1 MPEPTIVRGSDHFF
15 NVTYEGNGTGQRVG
29 NFIPY
34 TDNGT
39 IAKSCMF
46 NDDDNPYLTKT
57 AGASPSST
65 KIFTLSW
72 WVKRSALSATQT
84 MIGLAEVSGSTNR
97 PVMNFDSSNRLQ
109 VVTSGGTTMNKV
121 TTRTFEDTSK
131 WYHIVVRIDTT
142 QSTAADRVR
151 IYVDGDQITVFTT
164 NTIPSQNADFQ
175 LASQTMNIG
184 RLSGTSQKFDGYLA
198 EIHYAD
204 GQSYGPDTFGI
215 TDTSTGRWIPKSLG
229 SITYGNNGYRMEFA
243 NSAGQTIGDDT
254 SGNANDF
261 TVNNLGAND
270 IMVDSPTQNFT
281 NMTGDNTG
289 GFTIAEGGLN
299 ITSPGSGQY
308 EQIVGLPSFGV
319 ATGKWYWEVRVYNKG
334 QTQLGWKS
342 DDHVGGAGAADT
354 SVSPHTGSGAIGIG
368 YNVGGSG
375 GFADGEWTDDYSNA
389 YSDFSTFTAA
399 SAGDIVMF
407 ALDLDNNKGYVGL
420 NGTWFN
426 SANPANGTGSI
437 GLSTPATGKNKFYP
451 MMLRLDGA
459 GQNNFNFGQ
468 NRTFSNA
475 FDKSAVANTASSG
488 PGFFKYTPPTDFLA
502 ICQDNLSTTEKGIPG
517 LTWIKDRDNTYSH
530 GLRDSNRGPN
540 KDLFTN
546 LDQAEVT
553 NTDGVQKFLKG
564 GFSIEDLLG
573 LNADGAS
580 IVSWNWVG
588 NGGTTSANADGSGAS
603 LASTIQANQTAGF
616 SIVTY
621 AGSSSGSQTVAHGL
635 SEAPEW
641 IAIKNRTDSSRSWF
655 IYVPVTKYD
664 TTPQNRYFRFNSDD
678 SHASGNVFNNTAPTN
693 KVFSIQDAGSL
704 NTNGSGKNYIAYCWH
719 SVEGYSKIGDWYE
732 GNGSTNGPFIYT
744 GFKPAWLLIKGINI
758 GNSWQILDN
767 ARDPIN
773 PVNKVLEPDSTAADA
788 TGHNIDFLA
797 NGFKIRT
804 SDADINGSYAYWYAA
819 FAEHPFVGDGTNPCP
834 AR

>member
-1 MPEPTIVRGSDHFF
+1 MGAPTIVRGSDHFF

-39 IAKSCMF
+39 IDKSCVF
-46 NDDDNPYLTKT
+46 NRGDSPKLSKT
-57 AGASPSST
+57 PGSNGNRRT
-65 KIFTLSW
+65 FTVSLWYKPTDSGNRR
-72 WVKRSALSATQT
+72 VLFSADT
-84 MIGLAEVSGSTNR
+84 SGSDYLVFELNANDKLFFTH
-97 PVMNFDSSNRLQ
+97 SS
-109 VVTSGGTTMNKV
+109 VGDIIS
-121 TTRTFEDTSK
+121 TRTFEDTSK
-131 WYHIVVRIDTT
+131 FYHFMLVVDTT
-142 QSTAADRVR
+142 QSTASNRVKL
-151 IYVDGDQITVFTT
+151 YADGDQITALDSSTY
-164 NTIPSQNADFQ
+164 PSQNFDTNVNSTSYPMAVGSFNS
-175 LASQTMNIG
+175 LTNICTGG
-184 RLSGTSQKFDGYLA
+184 RLAEVNFVDGTALTPS
-198 EIHYAD
+198 
-204 GQSYGPDTFGI
+204 TFGL
-215 TDTSTGRWIPKSLG
+215 TDTSTGRWIPKSLTG
-229 SITYGNNGYRMEFA
+229 ITYGTNGFRMQFA

-254 SGNANDF
+254 SGNGNDYS
-261 TVNNLGAND
+261 VSNLVVAD
-270 IMVDSPTQNFT
+270 INIDSPTQNFT

-308 EQIVGLPSFGV
+308 EQIVGCPDFGV
-319 ATGKWYWEVRVYNKG
+319 ATGKWYWEARVHTKG
-334 QTQLGWKS
+334 KTGLGWKS
-342 DDHVGGAGAADT
+342 DSNVGGSGAADT
-354 SVSPHTGSGAIGIG
+354 GGSIGTI
-368 YNVGGSG
+368 YNVGASG
-375 GFADGEWTDDYSNA
+375 GFADGEWTDDYSSAASN
-389 YSDFSTFTAA
+389 FSAFTAA

-407 ALDLDNNKGYVGL
+407 AMDLDNKKGYVGL

-426 SANPANGTGSI
+426 SADPAAGTGSI
-437 GLSTPATGKNKFYP
+437 GLGGTETTHAAGAKFYP
-451 MMLRLDGA
+451 IMVRLDTS

-475 FDKSAVANTASSG
+475 FNKSAVANTASSG

-502 ICQDNLSTTEKGIPG
+502 ICQDNLPTTEKGIPG
-517 LTWIKDRDNTYSH
+517 LTWIKDRDNSSYYHTLY
-530 GLRDSNRGPN
+530 DSNRGAPIE
-540 KDLFTN
+540 LY
-546 LDQAEVT
+546 T
-553 NTDGVQKFLKG
+553 NTDSKEATASDGLQKFLKG
-564 GFSIEDLLG
+564 GYQTEDAI
-573 LNADGAS
+573 NTNTDNNSYVA
-580 IVSWNWVG
+580 WNWVA

-621 AGSSSGSQTVAHGL
+621 AGSASGSKTVAHGL

-641 IAIKNRTDSSRSWF
+641 IAIKNRTDNSRSWF

-704 NTNGSGKNYIAYCWH
+704 NTNGNGKNYIAYCWH
-719 SVEGYSKIGDWYE
+719 SVEGYSKVGGWYE
-732 GNGSTNGPFIYT
+732 GNGSTEGPFIYT

-797 NGFKIRT
+797 SGFKIRT